1 MPGMIG
7 SLGELLVEFVCTQK
21 NTHNRQ
27 AAVYQGPF
35 ASGAPG
41 IFIDQAARV
50 GASTIFVG
58 AVGDDA
64 FGTVLRDRFAAV
76 GVRQDLIA
84 TVSGVP
90 TGSAFVAYNDDGSR
104 DFVFNIA
111 HSAAGRFASGVG
123 VTAALLAAGITIFH
137 ISGSSLGNPEMAG
150 AALDTARALRRQ
162 GVDISFDPNIRKELI
177 ADPSYMDV
185 VRELLA
191 LAAFALPS
199 VEDTDLLF
207 PGESFES
214 FAPRLRAAGARHVVL
229 KRGALGCMGLAPNGT
244 VIALPAHAV
253 EVVDPTGAGDCF
265 CATFVALT
273 ATGRFDFAQ
282 VLARAN
288 AAGALAVGRVGP
300 MEGNSTLAEIEA
312 FLEARP

>member
-21 NTHNRQ
+21 NTHNREP
-27 AAVYQGPF
+27 AAYRGPF

-64 FGTVLRDRFAAV
+64 FGTVLLDRFARV
-76 GVRQDLIA
+76 GVRRDLIA
-84 TVSGVP
+84 TVPGVP

-111 HSAAGRFASGVG
+111 HSAAARFPTGPAVI
-123 VTAALLAAGITIFH
+123 ARLLDAGITIFH

-150 AALDTARALRRQ
+150 AALDVARTLRGR
-162 GVDISFDPNIRKELI
+162 GVEISFDPNIRKELI

-185 VRELLA
+185 VRELLGMA
-191 LAAFALPS
+191 GFALPS
-199 VEDTDLLF
+199 VEDADLLF
-207 PGESFES
+207 PGEGFES
-214 FAPRLRAAGARHVVL
+214 FAPRLRAGGAHHVVL
-229 KRGALGCMGLAPNGT
+229 KRGALGCMGLGPDGRIVT
-244 VIALPAHAV
+244 LPAHAV

-265 CATFVALT
+265 CATLVALT
-273 ATGRFDFAQ
+273 ASGRFDFA
-282 VLARAN
+282 AAIAHAN
-288 AAGALAVGRVGP
+288 AAGALAVGRIGP

-312 FLEARP
+312 FLGARS